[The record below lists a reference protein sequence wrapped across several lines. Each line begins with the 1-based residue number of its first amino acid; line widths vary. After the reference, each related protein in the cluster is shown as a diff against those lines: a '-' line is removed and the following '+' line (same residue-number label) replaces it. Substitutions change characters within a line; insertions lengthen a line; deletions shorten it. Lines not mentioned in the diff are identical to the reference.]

1 MFAPCLKEP
10 RHKTMM
16 IKPNASAAE
25 RESSYYKA
33 NEAFCAEFE
42 RYVLSKKGKV
52 EGVFNAWSYDLLGE
66 ISDPKSW
73 KLKYKKATYSSG
85 NLFLPTKRQNLLV
98 SAVWEREQADG
109 SGGEFVIRRRRQLDR
124 IRRLWNHS
132 LSNPAGFEN
141 YTTVCK
147 GRKSKL
153 LEELEHILAPLLQ
166 SGEIYE
172 VKFADRKLKI
182 ELRTDKHH
190 FEIFEKLSVL

>member
-1 MFAPCLKEP
+1 
-10 RHKTMM
+10 MM

-25 RESSYYKA
+25 RESPYYKA
-33 NEAFCAEFE
+33 NETFCSEFE
-42 RYVLSKKGKV
+42 CYVLSKKGKV

-66 ISDPKSW
+66 IAHPKSW
-73 KLKYKKATYSSG
+73 RLRYKKATYSSG

-98 SAVWEREQADG
+98 AAVWERTEADS
-109 SGGEFVIRRRRQLDR
+109 SGAEFVIRRKRGSDR
-124 IRRLWNHS
+124 IKRLWNHS

-147 GRKSKL
+147 GRKSEL

-172 VKFADRKLKI
+172 VKFADGKLKI